1 MLFTPCERKK
11 ACFFEKKQEKVLWVN
26 KKALPLHPQSR
37 EMLLQ
42 RG

>member
-1 MLFTPCERKK
+1 MLFLLSEGKK
-11 ACFFEKKQEKVLWVN
+11 AFFLKKNQKKVLSVN